1 MILSKPAYYL
11 NITADVKI
19 EDADVGYEM
28 VTLPIENIDDNFQ
41 THDGV
46 AESDQVGIEL
56 QGIRPVQ
63 ESSIHENS
71 IQNEFT
77 APDIEEDLS
86 VSSFSDDLEGKFYY
100 YPFSYLLV

>member
-1 MILSKPAYYL
+1 MI
-11 NITADVKI
+11 
-19 EDADVGYEM
+19 
-28 VTLPIENIDDNFQ
+28 TLPIEKIDDNFQ

-56 QGIRPVQ
+56 QSIRPVQ
-63 ESSIHENS
+63 EPLVHENS

-86 VSSFSDDLEGKFYY
+86 VSSFSDDLEGKFYD
-100 YPFSYLLV
+100 F

>member
-1 MILSKPAYYL
+1 
-11 NITADVKI
+11 
-19 EDADVGYEM
+19 M

-56 QGIRPVQ
+56 QSIRPVQ
-63 ESSIHENS
+63 EPLVHENS

-77 APDIEEDLS
+77 APDIEEDFS
-86 VSSFSDDLEGKFYY
+86 VSSFSDDLGGKFYD
-100 YPFSYLLV
+100 F

>member
-1 MILSKPAYYL
+1 
-11 NITADVKI
+11 
-19 EDADVGYEM
+19 M

-46 AESDQVGIEL
+46 AESDQVGIEM
-56 QGIRPVQ
+56 QSIRPVQ

-71 IQNEFT
+71 IQYEFT

-86 VSSFSDDLEGKFYY
+86 VSSFSDDLEGRFHK
-100 YPFSYLLV
+100 YPFSYLVA

>member
-1 MILSKPAYYL
+1 
-11 NITADVKI
+11 
-19 EDADVGYEM
+19 M
-28 VTLPIENIDDNFQ
+28 VTLPLENIDDNFQ

-56 QGIRPVQ
+56 QGIKPVQ
-63 ESSIHENS
+63 EPLVHESS

-86 VSSFSDDLEGKFYY
+86 ISSFSDDLEGKFYY